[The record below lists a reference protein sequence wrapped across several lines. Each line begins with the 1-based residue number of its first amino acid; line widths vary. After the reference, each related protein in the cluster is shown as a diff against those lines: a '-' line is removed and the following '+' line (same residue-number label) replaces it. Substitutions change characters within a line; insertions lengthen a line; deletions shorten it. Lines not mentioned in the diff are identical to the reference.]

1 MRLYLVQHGEAVAKE
16 VDPDRPLSEHGRED
30 IVRLA
35 KWLEQRGVEVRE
47 IRHSGKTRA
56 RQTAE
61 LLMPLLQAG
70 GKIGQHDGL
79 APNDPPKELLRS
91 IETRQTDLLVAS
103 HMPFVAR
110 AVAAA
115 VTGEPDRPM
124 VYFQPGSVAGLERD
138 DSRTWRI
145 TLLIGPG
152 LLDSVI

>member
-1 MRLYLVQHGEAVAKE
+1 MQPSCCSDDITQGGGGGGANTPKEQSQEGVDRLSVSVCADKRAQGT
-16 VDPDRPLSEHGRED
+16 S
-30 IVRLA
+30 VR
-35 KWLEQRGVEVRE
+35 
-47 IRHSGKTRA
+47 KTRA

-61 LLMPLLQAG
+61 LLMRLLQTG
-70 GKIGQHDGL
+70 GKICQQDGL

-91 IETRQTDLLVAS
+91 IETRQTDLLVVS

-124 VYFQPGSVAGLERD
+124 VHFQPGSVAGLERD